1 MATSLK
7 SKESVSSTMQTA
19 FQTLRKFT
27 TTATPKFRPHS
38 TIPSSCI
45 KILPEVADALSNG
58 QPVVALES
66 TIVAHGMPY
75 PQNLNLAK
83 DVSKI
88 LREKGVVPATIA
100 VKNGVFRVGL
110 QPDEMENLALA
121 GEEGRAMK
129 CSTRDLPLVSVT
141 GVRLS
146 SEEKVQWGATTVAA
160 TMWLA
165 HAAGISTFVTG
176 GTGGVHRGGEL
187 SLDISADLIELSRT
201 PVVVVSAG
209 VKSILDMERTLE
221 VLETYGV
228 PTGTWKSDEFPAFF
242 SPMSGVKS
250 PARFDCALDVAAAYL
265 ACRNLGMSCGMLVSV
280 PNHDPAGQ
288 NVEAAIQEVLEMSKA
303 AEINGK
309 DVTPFILRAVAEKTG
324 GDSLRSN
331 ISLVKQNAEVGA
343 EIANSISDLQC
354 RGGSTTRI
362 VRTPMRKTL
371 PPHQSRVVCVGGAV
385 IDTVAK
391 ASLFIAGTSNPGFIH
406 CSDGG
411 VGRNIAEVIGR
422 LGSKPVFYTAIGKDD
437 DGGGIISRL
446 EDECGVVTTASSVH
460 IDENL
465 NTAKYLALLDDKCD
479 LVGGVADMAALSK
492 IPIPSVEELVGVE
505 LLVLDAN
512 ATPEALLEAAK
523 NGIVAGCRVCLD
535 PTSVP
540 KARLLS
546 RSEEFLRS
554 LHYIFPNKDELLTM
568 AEESGGGLAFVG
580 SDNIHSA
587 ASFLLSRMATE
598 SNIIITLGK
607 SGVLL
612 ASKKSGEPPEFEH
625 FPAESVPEIKSS
637 NGAGDTLCGAFIH
650 ALLQGAKM
658 DEAVR
663 FGMKAAMLSLDC
675 IEHAISPAVSSLKY
689 T

>member
-1 MATSLK
+1 M
-7 SKESVSSTMQTA
+7 
-19 FQTLRKFT
+19 
-27 TTATPKFRPHS
+27 
-38 TIPSSCI
+38 
-45 KILPEVADALSNG
+45 
-58 QPVVALES
+58 
-66 TIVAHGMPY
+66 
-75 PQNLNLAK
+75 
-83 DVSKI
+83 
-88 LREKGVVPATIA
+88 
-100 VKNGVFRVGL
+100 
-110 QPDEMENLALA
+110 
-121 GEEGRAMK
+121 
-129 CSTRDLPLVSVT
+129 
-141 GVRLS
+141 
-146 SEEKVQWGATTVAA
+146 
-160 TMWLA
+160 
-165 HAAGISTFVTG
+165 
-176 GTGGVHRGGEL
+176 
-187 SLDISADLIELSRT
+187 
-201 PVVVVSAG
+201 
-209 VKSILDMERTLE
+209 
-221 VLETYGV
+221 
-228 PTGTWKSDEFPAFF
+228 
-242 SPMSGVKS
+242 
-250 PARFDCALDVAAAYL
+250 
-265 ACRNLGMSCGMLVSV
+265 
-280 PNHDPAGQ
+280 
-288 NVEAAIQEVLEMSKA
+288 
-303 AEINGK
+303 
-309 DVTPFILRAVAEKTG
+309 
-324 GDSLRSN
+324 
-331 ISLVKQNAEVGA
+331 
-343 EIANSISDLQC
+343 
-354 RGGSTTRI
+354 
-362 VRTPMRKTL
+362 
-371 PPHQSRVVCVGGAV
+371 
-385 IDTVAK
+385 
-391 ASLFIAGTSNPGFIH
+391 
-406 CSDGG
+406 
-411 VGRNIAEVIGR
+411 IGR